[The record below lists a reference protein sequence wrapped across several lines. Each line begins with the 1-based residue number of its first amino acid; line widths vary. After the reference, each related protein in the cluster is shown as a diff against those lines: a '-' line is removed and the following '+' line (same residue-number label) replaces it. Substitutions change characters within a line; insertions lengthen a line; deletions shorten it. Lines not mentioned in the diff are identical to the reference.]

1 MNSGKLE
8 GMNADSSA
16 EPLILTARMEP
27 SALEVFD
34 AQRRAFFPPDRNVL
48 KAHITLFHSLP
59 GAELGGIKTQ
69 LETLSLKTTLVT
81 AEVTG
86 LRFLGQGVA
95 YNLRASRLQGLRT
108 ELATDW
114 NAWLTNQDRSGF
126 KPHVTVQNKVS
137 VETARETL
145 RILEARFQPWSFS
158 ITGLELWR
166 YLGSLWEPVETYT
179 FRA

>member
-8 GMNADSSA
+8 GMNAVSTPQ
-16 EPLILTARMEP
+16 PLILTATMEP

-34 AQRRAFFPPDRNVL
+34 AQRRTFFPPERNVL
-48 KAHITLFHSLP
+48 TAHITLFHHLP
-59 GAELGGIKTQ
+59 GAELENITTQ
-69 LETLSLKTTLVT
+69 LEAISLRTPRIT

-95 YNLRASRLQGLRT
+95 YNLRASRLSELRA
-108 ELATDW
+108 ELGVQWA
-114 NAWLTNQDRSGF
+114 AWLTNQDRSGF

-137 VETARETL
+137 GETARETL

-158 ITGLELWR
+158 ITGLALWR
-166 YLGSLWEPVETYT
+166 YLGGPWEPVETFA
-179 FRA
+179 FRT